1 MPETKLPVTEGFA
14 GSYPVLMGSAPL
26 SVLHSVSFV
35 DQFDMDAAK
44 GVQRPLD
51 KGHAQRF
58 RKYIEQVQQGKK
70 ATAPPLIFSLREE
83 AKIQNGKLIFAP
95 DKKTMARV
103 DCQHRLEFTG
113 DLSVPLPF
121 IIYFNLSK
129 EEEIE
134 IFTTINDKHKGL
146 TKSLVDAHNYSLAKK
161 PEEELPHLAI
171 SWQLNNDPDSPWH
184 DAVNTGG
191 ISQSTPGSKRTI
203 TLRTFQEANKVLISG
218 PVCQFADYA
227 KKYEAVKN
235 YWQAIATIFSEAWAA
250 PRKHLVTK
258 GVGIAALAELG
269 KWVIQDCLGKD
280 DVSVAAISEYVK
292 KLEGFDWANQT
303 SPIKLIGGQKG
314 AKGAAEAFKSV
325 VFGTKE
331 IGDLANMLVEG

>member
-1 MPETKLPVTEGFA
+1 MLACHRSEGENAPVPGRVRRNHEG
-14 GSYPVLMGSAPL
+14 VNIL
-26 SVLHSVSFV
+26 SFN
-35 DQFDMDAAK
+35 
-44 GVQRPLD
+44 
-51 KGHAQRF
+51 
-58 RKYIEQVQQGKK
+58 
-70 ATAPPLIFSLREE
+70 E
-83 AKIQNGKLIFAP
+83 A
-95 DKKTMARV
+95 R
-103 DCQHRLEFTG
+103 
-113 DLSVPLPF
+113 
-121 IIYFNLSK
+121 
-129 EEEIE
+129 
-134 IFTTINDKHKGL
+134 
-146 TKSLVDAHNYSLAKK
+146 
-161 PEEELPHLAI
+161 
-171 SWQLNNDPDSPWH
+171 DS
-184 DAVNTGG
+184 
-191 ISQSTPGSKRTI
+191 
-203 TLRTFQEANKVLISG
+203 
-218 PVCQFADYA
+218 
-227 KKYEAVKN
+227 EAVKN